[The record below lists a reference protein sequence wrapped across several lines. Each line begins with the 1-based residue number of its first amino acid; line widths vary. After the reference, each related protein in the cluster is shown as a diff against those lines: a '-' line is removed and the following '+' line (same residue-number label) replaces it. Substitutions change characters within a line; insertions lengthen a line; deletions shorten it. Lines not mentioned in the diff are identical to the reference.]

1 MTLTATLTAA
11 TDVPAQ
17 AAHQAPA
24 RATAA
29 TAAPATAET
38 TAATTGTAPTGGA
51 GHASVPAG
59 LPEIACPR
67 ELSTSDARRLTRVFF
82 ERLRSLEEGT
92 RERQYVRNTLIEM
105 NVSLV
110 HFAARRFRDR
120 PGGPE
125 YEDILQVG
133 TIGLIKAID
142 RYDPDRNTQ
151 FTTLALPYIT
161 GEIKRHF
168 RDTTWAVRVPRRLQE
183 MRVQLAKATEELT
196 SLLDHEPAPA
206 ELAAH
211 LDLTEDEVRDGLVA
225 ANGYSTQSLD
235 APQEAGAGG
244 GTQSALPAG
253 RSTRSL
259 ADTLGDVDPALE
271 SVEDRHALAPLLAD
285 LDERCTRI
293 LELRFGREM
302 TQAEIGAEIGLS
314 QMHVSR
320 LLNRTLGALREELL
334 HA

>member
-1 MTLTATLTAA
+1 MTLMATFEAGDQA
-11 TDVPAQ
+11 TI
-17 AAHQAPA
+17 
-24 RATAA
+24 
-29 TAAPATAET
+29 
-38 TAATTGTAPTGGA
+38 TTGTATRTA
-51 GHASVPAG
+51 
-59 LPEIACPR
+59 LPQVSRPR
-67 ELSTSDARRLTRVFF
+67 ELSTSDARRLTRVYF

-92 RERQYVRNTLIEM
+92 RAYRYVRNTLIEM
-105 NVSLV
+105 NISLV
-110 HFAARRFRDR
+110 RFAARRFRER

-125 YEDILQVG
+125 NEDILQVG

-142 RYDPDRNTQ
+142 RYDPARNTQ

-168 RDTTWAVRVPRRLQE
+168 RDATWAVRVPRRLQE
-183 MRVQLAKATEELT
+183 MRSRLAKATEELT
-196 SLLDHEPAPA
+196 AELDHEPAPA

-211 LDLTEDEVRDGLVA
+211 LGLTEEEVRDGLVA

-235 APQEAGAGG
+235 APREPAAAG
-244 GTQSALPAG
+244 SAQAPPRGSSA
-253 RSTRSL
+253 RTL
-259 ADTLGDVDPALE
+259 ADTVGDLDPALE
-271 SVEDRHALAPLLAD
+271 AVEDRHALAPLLAG

-302 TQAEIGAEIGLS
+302 TQAQIGAEIGLS